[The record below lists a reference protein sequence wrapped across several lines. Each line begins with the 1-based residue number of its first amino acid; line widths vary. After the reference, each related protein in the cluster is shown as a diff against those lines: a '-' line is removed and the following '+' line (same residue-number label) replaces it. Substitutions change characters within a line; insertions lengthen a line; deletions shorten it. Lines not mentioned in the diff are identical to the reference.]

1 MKNIINRIRRKMIHW
16 IGGVTQKESFMV
28 SYEMANE
35 WQYRRVR
42 LIRSYLE
49 LLNGTDTDTW
59 CKAAYAYIERLE
71 RECRE
76 KCYEDVPES
85 VETEIPELN
94 ENKD

>member
-1 MKNIINRIRRKMIHW
+1 MKKIINRIRRKMIHW
-16 IGGVTQKESFMV
+16 LGGVTQKES
-28 SYEMANE
+28 SEMANV

-71 RECRE
+71 REFRE
-76 KCYEDVPES
+76 KCDEDVLER

>member
-16 IGGVTQKESFMV
+16 LGGVTQKESSMV

-76 KCYEDVPES
+76 KCGEYALERG
-85 VETEIPELN
+85 ETEIPELN
-94 ENKD
+94 ENKY

>member
-1 MKNIINRIRRKMIHW
+1 MKKIKAMLIHLL
-16 IGGVTQKESFMV
+16 GGVTQKESFLV
-28 SYEMANE
+28 SYEMANV

-71 RECRE
+71 RDCRE
-76 KCYEDVPES
+76 KCDEEMLER
-85 VETEIPELN
+85 VETKIPEFN

>member
-1 MKNIINRIRRKMIHW
+1 MKKIKAMLIHLL
-16 IGGVTQKESFMV
+16 GGVTQKESFIV
-28 SYEMANE
+28 SYEMANV

-71 RECRE
+71 RDCRE
-76 KCYEDVPES
+76 KCDEDALER
-85 VETEIPELN
+85 VETEIPEFN

>member
-1 MKNIINRIRRKMIHW
+1 MKKIINRIRRKMIHLL
-16 IGGVTQKESFMV
+16 GGVTQKESFMV
-28 SYEMANE
+28 SYEMVNE

-76 KCYEDVPES
+76 KCDEDALERVK
-85 VETEIPELN
+85 TEIPELN
-94 ENKD
+94 ENKY

>member
-1 MKNIINRIRRKMIHW
+1 MKKIINRIRRKMIHW
-16 IGGVTQKESFMV
+16 LGGVTQKESFMV
-28 SYEMANE
+28 SYER
-35 WQYRRVR
+35 QYRRVR

-76 KCYEDVPES
+76 KCDEDALER

>member
-16 IGGVTQKESFMV
+16 LGGVTQKESSMV

-76 KCYEDVPES
+76 KCDEDVLER

-94 ENKD
+94 ENKY